1 MDDLK
6 GLKGR
11 RCLVT
16 GGAGFIGTAL
26 VRLLRR
32 EGALVSAP
40 ARHEVDLRDAAA
52 VSQWTRA
59 HSPDAVFH
67 LAAEGVTDSVD
78 VRELAAANVLGV
90 RNLIESI
97 IGQPGR
103 PKVLLLGSGFEYAP
117 QERPCSETDPLSP
130 FSPYGASKAEA
141 AAVAAALSPEMP
153 VAWVRPFNVYG
164 PGEQPSRLL
173 PSIVASVVAG
183 RPAEVTPGE
192 QLRDFTFVED
202 VAEALVKILLSLPDR
217 PCWETY
223 NIGTGRPARLRDF
236 IGLAA
241 DALRARGFS
250 PDVRFGARPYRL
262 GEPMCYLPDVT
273 RLRQRLGWTPP
284 TTIEDG
290 ISRTLVALL
299 NK

>member
-6 GLKGR
+6 GLKGC

-32 EGALVSAP
+32 EGAEVSAP
-40 ARHEVDLRDAAA
+40 TRRELDLREAAA
-52 VSQWTRA
+52 VRQWTRR
-59 HSPDAVFH
+59 HSPAAVFH

-78 VRELAAANVLGV
+78 GRARAATNVLCA

-97 IGQPGR
+97 AGQNGS
-103 PKVLLLGSGFEYAP
+103 PKVVMLGSGFEYAP
-117 QERPCSETDPLSP
+117 QERPCSETDPLAP
-130 FSPYGASKAEA
+130 FSPYGASKAES
-141 AAVAAALSPEMP
+141 AAVAAALAPGLP

-164 PGEQPSRLL
+164 PGEQPARLL

-192 QLRDFTFVED
+192 QLRDFTFVDD
-202 VAEALVKILLSLPDR
+202 VAEGLARILLSLPDQ

-223 NIGTGRPARLRDF
+223 NIGTGRSTRLREF
-236 IGLAA
+236 IGLTA
-241 DALRARGFS
+241 DGLRARGFS
-250 PDVRFGARPYRL
+250 PDVRFGARPYRS
-262 GEPMCYLPDVT
+262 GEPMCYLPDVS
-273 RLRQRLGWTPP
+273 RLRLRLGWTPA

-290 ISRTLVALL
+290 IGRTLSALL
-299 NK
+299 EK